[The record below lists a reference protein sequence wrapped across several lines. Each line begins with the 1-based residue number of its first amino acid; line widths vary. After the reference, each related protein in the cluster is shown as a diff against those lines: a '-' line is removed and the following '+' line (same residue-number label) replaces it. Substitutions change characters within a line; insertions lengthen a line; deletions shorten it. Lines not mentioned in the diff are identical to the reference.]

1 MTTPKTTVHQRIET
15 VRAEMSS
22 QDVTAL
28 IVPTADPHLSE
39 YLPEYWQA
47 REWLTGF
54 TGSVGTLVMTADF
67 AGLWTDSRYWV
78 QAADELAETGIHLQK
93 LAPSE
98 PTHVDWLV
106 MHLSA
111 GDSVA
116 VDGQVLS
123 ITEQD
128 RLLEALDAK
137 DITLITE
144 RDLLSHVW
152 MERPSLPTAA
162 LYPHDGQFVAQ
173 SCADKLTAVR
183 AQMIEAGA
191 THHLLSSLDDIAWL
205 TNLRGA
211 DVDYNPVFLAHVLIS
226 SDSAVLFVDQNKV
239 SDEIATT
246 LAESCITLADYA
258 EVQAALG
265 QLSAHDILLL
275 DPNKVAVGTLAH
287 VVDDLGFIEQIAPS
301 TYLKS
306 IKSPSEIAHIREAMR
321 QDGAALCAFFAELE
335 SKLEAGEQV
344 TELDVDAMLIDVR
357 SQQPHYVSPS
367 FPTIAGFAANGAL
380 PHYRATEAGFSV
392 LSVPA
397 GEGSLLLIDSGAQY
411 QNGTT
416 DITRVVGIGEVSAD
430 QRRDFTYVLKAH
442 IALAAAHFPEGI
454 SSPLID
460 AICRAPLWQAQM
472 DYGHG
477 TGHGVGYFL
486 NVHEGPQGIS
496 YSGQPTKARA
506 MRAGMLTSNEPGLYR
521 EGKWGIRIENL
532 VVCHALD
539 NPNETEFGNFLHFE
553 TVTYCPIDTRLI
565 DKTLL
570 TAQEI
575 DWLND
580 YHRMVYDALR
590 TRVSGAAL
598 EWLSTRTQSI

>member
-1 MTTPKTTVHQRIET
+1 MTISKTTIQQRLKT
-15 VRAEMSS
+15 VRAEMAA
-22 QDVTAL
+22 QDVSAL

-54 TGSVGTLVMTADF
+54 TGSVGTLVVTADF

-106 MHLSA
+106 THLSA
-111 GDSVA
+111 GDNVA

-137 DITLITE
+137 DIMLITE
-144 RDLLSHVW
+144 RDLLSSVW
-152 MERPSLPTAA
+152 LERPSLPTAA

-173 SCADKLTAVR
+173 SSADKLTAVR

-246 LAESCITLADYA
+246 LAESGITLADYA

-265 QLSAHDILLL
+265 QLSADDILLL

-335 SKLEAGEQV
+335 AKLDAGEQV
-344 TELDVDAMLIDVR
+344 TELDVDAMLIEVR

-380 PHYRATEAGFSV
+380 PHYRATEAAFSTF
-392 LSVPA
+392 SA
-397 GEGSLLLIDSGAQY
+397 TEEEGNLLLIDSGAQY

-416 DITRVVGIGEVSAD
+416 DITRVVGIGNVSAE

-442 IALAAAHFPEGI
+442 IALAVAHFPEGI

-486 NVHEGPQGIS
+486 NVHEGPQVIS

-506 MRAGMLTSNEPGLYR
+506 MRAGMFTSNEPGLYR

-532 VVCHALD
+532 VICHAVET
-539 NPNETEFGNFLHFE
+539 PNETEFGQFLHFE
-553 TVTYCPIDTRLI
+553 TVTYCPIDTRLM
-565 DKTLL
+565 DKSLL
-570 TAQEI
+570 TTQEL
-575 DWLND
+575 DWVNS
-580 YHRMVYDALR
+580 YHRMVYDALH
-590 TRVSGAAL
+590 TRVSGDAL
-598 EWLSTRTQSI
+598 TWLRERTQPI

>member
-1 MTTPKTTVHQRIET
+1 MTTSKTTIQQRLKT
-15 VRAEMSS
+15 VRAEMAA
-22 QDVTAL
+22 QEVTAL

-54 TGSVGTLVMTADF
+54 TGSVGTLVVTADF

-98 PTHVDWLV
+98 PTHIDWLV
-106 MHLSA
+106 THLSA

-116 VDGQVLS
+116 VDGQGLS

-162 LYPHDGQFVAQ
+162 LYPHEGQFVAQ
-173 SCADKLTAVR
+173 SCADKLTVVR

-191 THHLLSSLDDIAWL
+191 TPHLLFSLDDIAWL

-239 SDEIATT
+239 SDEVATT
-246 LAESCITLADYA
+246 LAESGMTLADYA
-258 EVQAALG
+258 DVQTALG
-265 QLSAHDILLL
+265 QLSADDILLL
-275 DPNKVAVGTLAH
+275 DPNKVAIGTLAH

-306 IKSPSEIAHIREAMR
+306 IKSTSEIAHIREAMR

-335 SKLEAGEQV
+335 AKLEAGEQV
-344 TELDVDAMLIDVR
+344 TELDVDAMLIEVR

-380 PHYRATEAGFSV
+380 PHYRATETAFSTF
-392 LSVPA
+392 SA
-397 GEGSLLLIDSGAQY
+397 TEDEGNLLLIDSGAQY

-416 DITRVVGIGEVSAD
+416 DITRVVGIGNVSAD

-442 IALAAAHFPEGI
+442 IALAVAHFPEGI
-454 SSPLID
+454 ASPLID

-486 NVHEGPQGIS
+486 NVHEGPQVIS

-506 MRAGMLTSNEPGLYR
+506 MRAGMFTSNEPGLYR

-532 VVCHALD
+532 VICHAVET
-539 NPNETEFGNFLHFE
+539 PNETEFGQFLHFE
-553 TVTYCPIDTRLI
+553 TVTYCPIDTRLM
-565 DKTLL
+565 DKSLL
-570 TAQEI
+570 TVQEI
-575 DWLND
+575 DWVND
-580 YHRMVYDALR
+580 YHRMVYDALHP
-590 TRVSGAAL
+590 RVSGDAL
-598 EWLSTRTQSI
+598 TWLRERTQPI